1 MATHPPACAQN
12 CPLESGTGNYL
23 LPVVTQV
30 GWWHPAP
37 LPSNGTAIPV
47 ANFETAT
54 SAASWHPG
62 GENSFLKENITACY
76 TKTDPQP
83 RQCCWLVAQNRW
95 LQGPVAVG
103 GGASARSCTMRSNQL
118 ADQPQFLWPLH
129 QEVGQAEQAAHRA
142 ASQLTCTPG
151 LHHLR
156 NVWSLQPVQ
165 QSNIYKCKR
174 MKELNPPIKSK

>member
-54 SAASWHPG
+54 SAAPWHPG
-62 GENSFLKENITACY
+62 GENSFLKENINACY

-103 GGASARSCTMRSNQL
+103 GGASSCTMRSNWPTSPSFFGHSIRRWVRRSK
-118 ADQPQFLWPLH
+118 QPTELH
-129 QEVGQAEQAAHRA
+129 LNLHAHRGSIICA
-142 ASQLTCTPG
+142 TCGHCNLFSSQIYT
-151 LHHLR
+151 
-156 NVWSLQPVQ
+156 NV
-165 QSNIYKCKR
+165 
-174 MKELNPPIKSK
+174 KE

>member
-129 QEVGQAEQAAHRA
+129 QEVGQAEHQPTDCI
-142 ASQLTCTPG
+142 LTYTHTGAPSSAQRVVIATCSA
-151 LHHLR
+151 
-156 NVWSLQPVQ
+156 VKYIQ
-165 QSNIYKCKR
+165 
-174 MKELNPPIKSK
+174 M

>member
-54 SAASWHPG
+54 SAAPWHPG
-62 GENSFLKENITACY
+62 GENSFLKENINACY

-103 GGASARSCTMRSNQL
+103 GGASARSCTMRSNWPTSPSFFGHSIRRWVRRSK
-118 ADQPQFLWPLH
+118 QPTELH
-129 QEVGQAEQAAHRA
+129 LNLHAHRGSIICA
-142 ASQLTCTPG
+142 TCGHCNLFSSQIYT
-151 LHHLR
+151 
-156 NVWSLQPVQ
+156 NV
-165 QSNIYKCKR
+165 
-174 MKELNPPIKSK
+174 KE

>member
-62 GENSFLKENITACY
+62 GENSFLKENINACY

-129 QEVGQAEQAAHRA
+129 QEVGQAEHQPTDCI
-142 ASQLTCTPG
+142 LTYTHTGAPSSAQRVVIATCSA
-151 LHHLR
+151 
-156 NVWSLQPVQ
+156 VKYIQ
-165 QSNIYKCKR
+165 
-174 MKELNPPIKSK
+174 M

>member
-62 GENSFLKENITACY
+62 GENSFLKENINACY

-103 GGASARSCTMRSNQL
+103 GGASALSCTMRSNQL

-129 QEVGQAEQAAHRA
+129 QEVGLAEHQPTDCISTYMHTGAPSSAQRVVIA
-142 ASQLTCTPG
+142 TCSA
-151 LHHLR
+151 
-156 NVWSLQPVQ
+156 VKYIQ
-165 QSNIYKCKR
+165 
-174 MKELNPPIKSK
+174 M

>member
-37 LPSNGTAIPV
+37 SNGTAIPV

-62 GENSFLKENITACY
+62 GENSFLKENINACY

-129 QEVGQAEQAAHRA
+129 QEVGQAEQAAHRLHLNLHA
-142 ASQLTCTPG
+142 HRGSIICATCGHCNLFSSQIYT
-151 LHHLR
+151 
-156 NVWSLQPVQ
+156 NV
-165 QSNIYKCKR
+165 
-174 MKELNPPIKSK
+174 KERKN